1 MKAKE
6 KAVRDAAAV
15 LSVAIAEARAAGFV
29 VTWPSRSDGLDTI
42 EISETG
48 ESHPTVAVTA
58 PGTDPAVAA
67 KAAAAAQKVVD
78 KASDT
83 K

>member
-6 KAVRDAAAV
+6 KAVRDAAVA
-15 LSVAIAEARAAGFV
+15 LSVAIAEARAAGYV
-29 VTWPSRSDGLDTI
+29 VAWPSRSEGLDAI

-58 PGTDPAVAA
+58 PGVDPLVAA
-67 KAAAAAQKVVD
+67 KAGAAAQKVVD
-78 KASDT
+78 KATDA